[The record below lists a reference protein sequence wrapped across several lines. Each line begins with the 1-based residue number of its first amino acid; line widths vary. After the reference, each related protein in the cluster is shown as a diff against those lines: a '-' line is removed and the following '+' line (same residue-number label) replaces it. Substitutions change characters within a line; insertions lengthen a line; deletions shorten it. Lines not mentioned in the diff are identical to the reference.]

1 MTSSFRHVALFII
14 GVLCGM
20 MNAFNSAV
28 MIVTNDGW
36 LLFYFPAM
44 LICGW
49 MAYEHFWWTVF
60 RIRFDAYLAVWK
72 SDNSP
77 RFIALQQA
85 KGFYEEREL
94 AQAFHCLKQAEQAD
108 LTHYR

>member
-1 MTSSFRHVALFII
+1 MTSYFRHVALFFI

-28 MIVTNDGW
+28 MIATNNGW

-49 MAYEHFWWTVF
+49 MAYEHFWWAIF
-60 RIRFDAYLAVWK
+60 RIRFDGCFLAWTA
-72 SDNSP
+72 DNSP
-77 RFIALQQA
+77 RFTALMKA
-85 KGFYEEREL
+85 KDSYEKRDL
-94 AQAFHCLKQAEQAD
+94 LHALHFLKQAEQED